1 MQPRAKP
8 DRNRFGLDRVQH
20 VKAVHPPQNQIHDQD
35 IWGPVLHHLD
45 GLLAVAG
52 LSYHF
57 QALLGLERVGEDG
70 TEFLAGVSNENG
82 FLRFHACMS
91 PPVGKRLCQLPQI
104 FQMM

>member
-1 MQPRAKP
+1 MAINSELVGFPLELLTVKPKYFCRVSRSPR
-8 DRNRFGLDRVQH
+8 
-20 VKAVHPPQNQIHDQD
+20 
-35 IWGPVLHHLD
+35 
-45 GLLAVAG
+45 
-52 LSYHF
+52 S